1 MVIDFHTHIFP
12 DSLAKKALEKL
23 IQNLRSQEPDAD
35 PNAPY
40 TDATAAGLAASAKA
54 AGIDIC
60 VVMPIATSPKPSLTL
75 NNFAAQVDKL
85 PGLRSFGSVHPNYD
99 GALEELEIIKELGL
113 RGIKLH
119 PEYQGSNP
127 DSNETIELV
136 RKAAELDL
144 WVLFH
149 AGVDIGLPAPVHG
162 TPARFARLREAVPEA
177 KIILAHMGGFRMW
190 QEVEDAYKSL
200 SFYID
205 TSFSL
210 DVHPE
215 EGDRFARIIRLIGA
229 NHVLFGSD
237 SPWADQKKALQLTGS
252 FLSQHGFTKQE
263 CDAILGGNAAKV
275 LGLEF

>member
-23 IQNLRSQEPDAD
+23 TMNLRSQEPDSD

-60 VVMPIATSPKPSLTL
+60 VVMPIATSPKPSGTL
-75 NNFAAQVDKL
+75 NSFAAQVDKL
-85 PGLRSFGSVHPNYD
+85 PGLRSFGSVHPNFE
-99 GALEELEIIKELGL
+99 GALAELETIKELGL

-119 PEYQGSNP
+119 PEYQGCNP
-127 DSNETIELV
+127 DSNETVALV
-136 RKAAELDL
+136 RRAAELDL

-149 AGVDIGLPAPVHG
+149 AGVDIGLPGPVHG

-190 QEVEDAYKSL
+190 QEAEEVYKDSG
-200 SFYID
+200 FYID
-205 TSFSL
+205 TSFCL

-215 EGDRFARIIRLIGA
+215 EWERFARLIRQIGTDR
-229 NHVLFGSD
+229 VLFGSD
-237 SPWADQKKALQLTGS
+237 SPWADQKTTLQLTLR
-252 FLSQHGFTKQE
+252 FLNQYGFTKQE
-263 CDAILGGNAAKV
+263 CDAILGGNAAKI
-275 LGLEF
+275 LGLDV